1 MFETAHD
8 GFNLRF
14 FSDTEVVL
22 LAADSV
28 DGRVLRLRLAHGL
41 YYLARKGFDASL
53 SEPGK
58 LDVSVKS
65 VLKLLREKTKISFLS
80 KGPKATKP
88 VTAPAIAATAMSDE
102 ALLAELLKRLGLH
115 EAAIAALAKAAK
127 VLAQTEAPASAPA
140 KTLAPAVAA
149 AAAGVK
155 DRSRRKQT
163 EKQMAAVLEKL
174 SKQLEFKGMGL
185 NVDLHDPVLGAKVR
199 GFITRTCWL
208 QV

>member
-1 MFETAHD
+1 
-8 GFNLRF
+8 
-14 FSDTEVVL
+14 
-22 LAADSV
+22 
-28 DGRVLRLRLAHGL
+28 
-41 YYLARKGFDASL
+41 
-53 SEPGK
+53 
-58 LDVSVKS
+58 
-65 VLKLLREKTKISFLS
+65 
-80 KGPKATKP
+80 
-88 VTAPAIAATAMSDE
+88 MSDE

-127 VLAQTEAPASAPA
+127 VLAQTEAASSEPA
-140 KTLAPAVAA
+140 KTPAPAVAA

-155 DRSRRKQT
+155 GRSRRKQT